1 MYLLQALNLIKSF
14 PILVG
19 SRQGINK
26 LITAIILVWQV
37 TDYNNAVLKVT

>member
-26 LITAIILVWQV
+26 LITTIILVWQV
-37 TDYNNAVLKVT
+37 IEDSNAVLKVI